1 MKKVLAILLTL
12 AVLLSL
18 AACGGKADPVAG
30 KYQGIRANPYSKNN
44 ETPFVYRDNT
54 WLELKSGGK
63 GSATLYGI
71 FVKLTWAVE
80 GETITVTIGGRES
93 VGTLEDGL
101 ITINL
106 LDMGEEQFIKE
117 GMELPVPKVT
127 YNDAGYWELVR
138 IDSEN
143 PDYRVPEEY
152 MEIFRN
158 SGILMYMDLKNDGTG
173 VLNINEEIELIW
185 QDGTITLPGED
196 LSGSYT
202 LENGRLVLTMAEM
215 VCIFRAEEKP

>member
-1 MKKVLAILLTL
+1 MKKLLAILLTL

-18 AACGGKADPVAG
+18 ASCSGGDPNAG
-30 KYQGIRANPYSKNN
+30 KYLGLRKNYSSNG
-44 ETPFVYRDNT
+44 ETPYVYKTNT
-54 WLELKSGGK
+54 WMELKSGGK
-63 GSATLYGI
+63 GSAAISGV
-71 FVKLTWAVE
+71 FVKLTWLVE
-80 GETITVTIGGRES
+80 GDTITVTIGGIENI
-93 VGTLEDGL
+93 GTLEDGL

-106 LDMGEEQFIKE
+106 LDMGEMLFLKE
-117 GMELPVPKVT
+117 GLEFPAPKVT

-143 PDYRVPEEY
+143 PEYRVPEEY

-173 VLNINEEIELIW
+173 VLNINEEIDLTW

-196 LSGSYT
+196 LTGSYT
-202 LENGRLVLTMAEM
+202 LENGQLVLNLAEM
-215 VCIFRAEEKP
+215 VCVFRAAEKP